1 MSHIKNGFHVRE
13 KKYEKMITHEMEAF
27 MKQYLLQYKDIADA
41 RITKMLQEKFQIAK
55 EKAREIEKNYVI
67 YNRNRIYN
75 FIERKL
81 NKHENKETIIEQ
93 LREIWGIDRINAKKY
108 ILRCELDQL
117 DEIMCFSP
125 ELAEEVMVMTP
136 VKKGEG
142 KP

>member
-1 MSHIKNGFHVRE
+1 MLHIKNGFLVQE
-13 KKYEKMITHEMEAF
+13 KKYEKMITPEMEVF
-27 MKQYLLQYKDIADA
+27 MQQYLLQYKDVADA
-41 RITKMLQEKFQIAK
+41 RITKELQEEFQISK
-55 EKAREIEKNYVI
+55 EKAREIEMNYVI

-108 ILRCELDQL
+108 IVRYELEQL
-117 DEIMCFSP
+117 DEIICFSP

-136 VKKGEG
+136 MKKREG
-142 KP
+142 KS